1 MCYSFSKFML
11 RCISIPNIAE
21 ISKGQ
26 LLVVKWLKKNCCHE
40 NIQLCYSFPKIWTR
54 MHGCLASDVIEGK
67 GCVFGHESYLIV
79 IRNCGVRMLRWGWCW
94 VLRRAEDGPR
104 VQGWKAPLFLQL
116 VGIANRGRG
125 TSPLSLGLSSQ
136 NPLGEGCWWLS
147 PVPSVASEPHGLLI
161 PMLTLMALFLCR

>member
-1 MCYSFSKFML
+1 ML

-54 MHGCLASDVIEGK
+54 MHRCLASDVIEGK

-79 IRNCGVRMLRWGWCW
+79 IRNCGVRMLRWVVLLVFCCVMIIGEDICWKIVEIAMFGWVKHTHS
-94 VLRRAEDGPR
+94 VLGFLWWCSVMLAHLPWQIKNFLSYCSR
-104 VQGWKAPLFLQL
+104 VISIYIK
-116 VGIANRGRG
+116 
-125 TSPLSLGLSSQ
+125 
-136 NPLGEGCWWLS
+136 
-147 PVPSVASEPHGLLI
+147 SV
-161 PMLTLMALFLCR
+161 